1 MSEKMTIMTGQQMTR
16 PTKEGQYG
24 RTYQTSGI
32 KALGGRSGFYAIRDK
47 ETGQIHVPSA
57 YYGWCNGKTEQHWDS
72 ANNTLNTKGVWEIT
86 KYMDSIKKLLERYR
100 KKSEDFELIAFYLKD
115 ASKGIP
121 YDTGYTS
128 GTSIYYGG
136 PCPLPRKVANEIQE
150 IVVLQSSVYPNSKNA
165 EVIDKDAI
173 QAIEVEVV

>member
-1 MSEKMTIMTGQQMTR
+1 
-16 PTKEGQYG
+16 
-24 RTYQTSGI
+24 
-32 KALGGRSGFYAIRDK
+32 
-47 ETGQIHVPSA
+47 
-57 YYGWCNGKTEQHWDS
+57 
-72 ANNTLNTKGVWEIT
+72 
-86 KYMDSIKKLLERYR
+86 
-100 KKSEDFELIAFYLKD
+100 LIAFYLKD

-136 PCPLPRKVANEIQE
+136 PCPLPRKVANERQE